1 MNTGLYLPYLAS
13 QCLKYG
19 TIIKRASLKH
29 ILDAK
34 ALHSSGHPAD
44 IIVNCT
50 GLGAIELGGV
60 VDKTVYPARGQ
71 IVIVRND
78 ADAMYDV
85 SGTDDG
91 EDEIMYI
98 MQRAAGGGTVL
109 GGCYQKN
116 NWAAESDP
124 ELSKR
129 IMTRA
134 VKACP
139 ALTGG
144 KGIEELDIVRT
155 AVGLRPLREDG
166 TRLEAELIKEGAEQC
181 WVVHSYGHG
190 GFGCELR
197 MLVTVMLIHRSN
209 ILRLRSGSTRTCREI
224 SSAVAA

>member
-1 MNTGLYLPYLAS
+1 M
-13 QCLKYG
+13 
-19 TIIKRASLKH
+19 KH

-34 ALHSSGHPAD
+34 SLHFSGHPAD
-44 IIVNCT
+44 VIVNCT

-60 VDKTVYPARGQ
+60 EDKTVYPARGQ

-109 GGCYQKN
+109 GGCYQKD
-116 NWAAESDP
+116 NWTAESDP

-139 ALTGG
+139 SLTGG

-155 AVGLRPLREDG
+155 AVGLRPLRENG
-166 TRLEAELIKEGAEQC
+166 TRVEAEFIKKNSEQC
-181 WVVHSYGHG
+181 WVIHSYGHG

-197 MLVTVMLIHRSN
+197 
-209 ILRLRSGSTRTCREI
+209 
-224 SSAVAA
+224 